1 MNSWLAWGGF
11 VVAVVFLGWVAYHFS
26 VRTLRYVTLALVVA
40 GVVVVTGYGVIHQAP
55 TARAAPV
62 NLVSAFARGMDGL
75 SAAFCQP
82 LLPGSVALAPG
93 RVGWIVIV
101 VFLAFAYRE
110 LEVWAMRWQPPTV
123 DTSALDGGPGGPGD
137 GGPDGQRD
145 HDNLVAQLRF
155 RLPAVEVRA
164 PPLLPGGSTPIALAS
179 IAENSSVTGSDLAG
193 AIIRVLG
200 LLWPS
205 PRRYQVRVWVKPAD
219 PPAAGAGRRFGRG
232 LGLTG
237 QRFANGRQQGTT
249 DRRVTVDLEDAK
261 NGVTIATAT
270 LAARDLDDAAARVAA
285 YVARQIF
292 RADPTTPPWSVGSFD
307 GSDLAALISAKQQR
321 YLIDCPEDARRSRCC
336 QIRELDNEVRNSP
349 GAGVA
354 RYELALLYDLHG
366 CHTEALRLH
375 ALNRSQYRRFFRGR
389 YRLGMSLEM
398 IANPNFQL
406 KEKDWGTFRESL
418 RILGRCGVIG
428 DAEESCKVFQEKLP
442 PELRDKLLT
451 AAMSEL
457 RACRRQLALPSVI
470 WGTFRHRDERE
481 VRKPYWRLRERQRF
495 HDGVLIAELLVAV
508 RQRLNEHECDHASE
522 DCHQAG
528 KARPRTRRAMRII
541 SAFSDDITAIEML
554 LTQNAGEKHLPRWLI
569 WRQRRSSYHTEKEC
583 RLGANAGRTR
593 WLLWQHRTPSW
604 GAAYNA
610 ACLYAALAG
619 SAWYRQNEKDLK
631 DSMVSAV
638 NSLKRVV
645 NDRHCEMER
654 PWDWISKDPDLKY
667 LYSSPEFREFVR
679 DQRQNDYP
687 REYSGPDRQRT
698 RWPFHTATEA
708 RNGANRTTP
717 DLELIFPPP
726 EIRRPMVRSYIF
738 GR

>member
-40 GVVVVTGYGVIHQAP
+40 GVVVVTGYGVTHQAP

-164 PPLLPGGSTPIALAS
+164 PPLLPGGSTPIGLAS
-179 IAENSSVTGSDLAG
+179 IAENSGVAGSDLAG
-193 AIIRVLG
+193 AIIRVVG
-200 LLWPS
+200 LLWPR

-261 NGVTIATAT
+261 NGVTIATTT
-270 LAARDLDDAAARVAA
+270 LASRDLDDAAARVAA

-292 RADPTTPPWSVGSFD
+292 RADQTAPPWSVGSFD
-307 GSDLAALISAKQQR
+307 GSDLAALISAKHQPE
-321 YLIDCPEDARRSRCC
+321 LIYCPDDARRTRLS
-336 QIRELDNEVRNSP
+336 QINELDNAVRNSP

-354 RYELALLYDLHG
+354 RYELALLRDLQGHYA
-366 CHTEALRLH
+366 EALLLH
-375 ALNRSQYRRFFRGR
+375 AINRQQYPRFFRCR

-398 IANPNFQL
+398 IANPKFPMQPS
-406 KEKDWGTFRESL
+406 DCAAFRQGL
-418 RILGRCGVIG
+418 RILDECGLTENARKIWDYTREV
-428 DAEESCKVFQEKLP
+428 S
-442 PELRDKLLT
+442 PELRRIMLI
-451 AAMSEL
+451 AAQREL
-457 RACRRQLALPSVI
+457 RAGRRQLTLRRVA
-470 WGTFRHRDERE
+470 WATFRYRDERA
-481 VRKPYWRLRERQRF
+481 VRKPYWKLRERQRP
-495 HDGVLIAELLVAV
+495 HDAARVAELLVAV
-508 RQRLNEHECDHASE
+508 RLRLNEAECERENVEFRPA
-522 DCHQAG
+522 QAG
-528 KARPRTRRAMRII
+528 WLSRRRAMHIVKAI
-541 SAFSDDITAIEML
+541 SGDVTAIEAVL
-554 LTQNAGEKHLPRWLI
+554 NSRPPAGPAQDAWHP
-569 WRQRRSSYHTEKEC
+569 
-583 RLGANAGRTR
+583 GAKAHRTR
-593 WLLWQHRTPSW
+593 WLPEQNRTPSW
-604 GAAYNA
+604 QAAYNA
-610 ACLYAALAG
+610 ACLYAALTCDGKKSGGANDDRM
-619 SAWYRQNEKDLK
+619 AKLALRCL
-631 DSMVSAV
+631 
-638 NSLKRVV
+638 RRTV
-645 NDRHCEMER
+645 NDRDCEMER
-654 PWDWISKDPDLKY
+654 PWDWISIDPDLRC
-667 LYSSPEFREFVR
+667 LRDSQRFRDFLVEQMR
-679 DQRQNDYP
+679 KDYP
-687 REYSGPDRQRT
+687 R
-698 RWPFHTATEA
+698 AA
-708 RNGANRTTP
+708 R
-717 DLELIFPPP
+717 
-726 EIRRPMVRSYIF
+726 
-738 GR
+738 